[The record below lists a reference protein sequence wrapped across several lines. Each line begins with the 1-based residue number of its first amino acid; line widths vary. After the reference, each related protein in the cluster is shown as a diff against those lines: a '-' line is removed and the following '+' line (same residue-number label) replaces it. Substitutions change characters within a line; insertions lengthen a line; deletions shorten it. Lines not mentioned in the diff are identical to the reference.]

1 MFRKV
6 VVPLDGSATSSRG
19 LAVAIKLC
27 KDQKAT
33 LCLLHVVDDLIVTR
47 GLDDTTYTRAAH
59 FQEFRDGLCKEG
71 AKLLAKAEAK
81 VRAKGIASESILLET
96 LSGSVGNVIIEQARK
111 HHADLIVLGTHGRRG
126 LARLVMGSDAETV
139 VRSAPMPVLLV
150 RSPSEPQPRSAKPTR
165 K

>member
-6 VVPLDGSATSSRG
+6 VVPLDGSVTSSRG
-19 LAVAIKLC
+19 LDVAIKLC

-33 LCLLHVVDDLIVTR
+33 LCLLHVVDDLIITR
-47 GLDDTTYTRAAH
+47 GLDDTTYARAAH

-71 AKLLAKAEAK
+71 NKLLAKAEAK

-96 LSGSVGNVIIEQARK
+96 LGGSVGNVIIEQARK

-150 RSPSEPQPRSAKPTR
+150 RSPSEPQSRSAKPTR